1 MNLVNNFM
9 LLCLTLPWEISLM
22 VRSADQLGL
31 PKIQSFFFFFFL
43 KLRPEQQRRQ
53 VIEP

>member
-31 PKIQSFFFFFFL
+31 PKIQSFFFFFL

-53 VIEP
+53 VVEP

>member
-31 PKIQSFFFFFFL
+31 PKIQSFFFFL

>member
-22 VRSADQLGL
+22 VRSAGQLGL
-31 PKIQSFFFFFFL
+31 PKIQSSFFFL
-43 KLRPEQQRRQ
+43 KLRPEEQRRQ